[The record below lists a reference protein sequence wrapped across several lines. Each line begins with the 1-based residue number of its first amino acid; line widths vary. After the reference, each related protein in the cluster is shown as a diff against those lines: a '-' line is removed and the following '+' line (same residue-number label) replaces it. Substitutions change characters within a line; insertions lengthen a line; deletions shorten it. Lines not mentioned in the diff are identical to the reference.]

1 MVLRPAC
8 FATGPVRS
16 ALVSAL
22 AGLVLGSATGCRST
36 DVHES
41 MLEPASHLD
50 LRLKPCPQSPNCVS
64 SQKWNAGGRV
74 APIPIEGG
82 PEETLD
88 RFAALI
94 EADPRAEVVERQ
106 RIYLRAEYR
115 SALLRFID
123 DLELLVDEEGG
134 VVHVRS
140 ASRLGWSDGG
150 VNRRRVEALRQA
162 FAQELVPLR

>member
-1 MVLRPAC
+1 MRVPARRSVLV
-8 FATGPVRS
+8 F
-16 ALVSAL
+16 AL

-36 DVHES
+36 DS
-41 MLEPASHLD
+41 YDALYEPTSHLD

-64 SQKWNAGGRV
+64 SQNWNADGRV

-82 PEETLD
+82 AEETLD

-150 VNRRRVEALRQA
+150 VNRRRVEALREA